1 MNAPAA
7 ASETRYDLYSRT
19 GNSRFYFHNDNLG
32 VTLTSE
38 RLAWID
44 AGQSHSAP
52 FKDIASVHLQSG
64 GEINQ
69 CLIRF
74 VDGHLLTITDANA
87 YGIVTE
93 QQTPVYRTFM
103 HDLHARLVASGVN
116 SIRFTA
122 GYMGARHRVVMVGAL
137 LLGLIC
143 FVGPLVMLVVT
154 GEFKLLLAA
163 VTGGGL
169 CWTMIRT
176 MQNNVPR
183 DYDPNRP
190 PEELLR

>member
-1 MNAPAA
+1 MNAPTA
-7 ASETRYDLYSRT
+7 ASETRHDVYLRA
-19 GNSRFYFHNDNLG
+19 GKAGFYVRNDNHG
-32 VTLTSE
+32 VTLTDE
-38 RLAWID
+38 RIAWTFD
-44 AGQSHSAP
+44 GQSDSAP
-52 FKDIASVHLQSG
+52 FKSIASVHLQSG

-74 VDGHLLTITDANA
+74 ADGHLLTITDANA
-87 YGIVTE
+87 YGVVTE
-93 QQTPVYRTFM
+93 QQTPVYRAFM

-122 GYMGARHRVVMVGAL
+122 GYMGGRHRVVMVGVL

-154 GEFKLLLAA
+154 GEFKLLIATVA
-163 VTGGGL
+163 GGGL
-169 CWTMIRT
+169 CWSMLRT

-183 DYDPNRP
+183 DYDPTRP
-190 PEELLR
+190 PEELLK